1 MLVLCQQ
8 HHTHYIY
15 IYAFSRHFYRK
26 RLTVHSGLYIYCQY
40 VCSLGFEPMTF
51 ALLMQRY
58 TTEPQEQ
65 SMCIHRRIIFVFF
78 AHKKYLL

>member
-15 IYAFSRHFYRK
+15 IYAFTRRFYPK
-26 RLTVHSGLYIYCQY
+26 LLFRLYTYRQY
-40 VCSLGFEPMTF
+40 VCSLGIEPMTF
-51 ALLMQRY
+51 ALLAQRY

-65 SMCIHRRIIFVFF
+65 SMRIHRVIIFVFF